1 MNDQTAQSQVEPQT
15 PQTSQVLEDQNIF
28 TLLGATDGTEQEREA
43 FLDELQ
49 QVIWED
55 FLENDLQLLVTTDE
69 YNTLQPLLS
78 KSENPEN
85 DLAKQEELV
94 GKLENLIPDLE
105 EIMLEKALEL
115 KADLLKERIV
125 SMREFYAGNEAAL
138 RSISDA
144 EASLQ
149 LGKWFDAAQILNQI
163 MLY

>member
-1 MNDQTAQSQVEPQT
+1 MNDQTAPSQVA
-15 PQTSQVLEDQNIF
+15 SQALEDQNIF
-28 TLLGATDGTEQEREA
+28 LLLGVTDGTEQDREA

-78 KSENPEN
+78 KDENPEN

-115 KADLLKERIV
+115 KADLLRERIT
-125 SMREFYAGNEAAL
+125 SMKEFFAGNEAAL
-138 RSISDA
+138 RSIGDA
-144 EASLQ
+144 EANLQ
-149 LGKWFDAAQILNQI
+149 LEKWFDAAQILNQVQ
-163 MLY
+163 